1 MICHVISCID
11 YKVQNHNKSKLGI
24 PSVRTSE
31 RPKFKRGP
39 FCTIQK
45 LFWKRSNEGTA
56 TWVQKDSWLVLKPP
70 PCCLFARHSVLKI
83 AIHCSFAHHYAQ
95 PRKRSDI
102 VHVWGARKFL
112 LKVNTS
118 QMSNKKTWPNF
129 PWNTGR
135 FKNQDPYFMA
145 YEIIPIWTWVP

>member
-1 MICHVISCID
+1 MAGGFG
-11 YKVQNHNKSKLGI
+11 HNQS
-24 PSVRTSE
+24 TWN
-31 RPKFKRGP
+31 
-39 FCTIQK
+39 Q
-45 LFWKRSNEGTA
+45 TA

-70 PCCLFARHSVLKI
+70 PCCLFARHSVLNI
-83 AIHCSFAHHYAQ
+83 AIHFSCAHHYAQ
-95 PRKRSDI
+95 PRKRSHI

-145 YEIIPIWTWVP
+145 YEIIPIWTWVVFHPHKPKNNHLNVPGNYEMVTCSKCIVYTPQYSPFKRS